1 MFCSQCGSTL
11 KKGAAFCINCGTR
24 ADGPDTGSHRIPLQT
39 RYPLPAPGPP
49 IPPIRPRSNTAQTIV
64 LTVCITIIIL
74 AAGAGTILIMQRPN
88 NHGTADV
95 SHIITETPSPP
106 AQNTESQEESPAP
119 PEEPEPT
126 DPPDENTG
134 NNNGTQYNNE
144 NNHEEY
150 IPQQPTITGT
160 VRSERFPFTGEI
172 SRQHGSTADVVFLQN
187 TLNVVRRNLTSVRP
201 IADVN
206 GTFGGDT
213 RGAVIDFQHRM
224 GMAVTGTVDE
234 ATWYR
239 LMYVFENPP
248 PEPDPQFIPVVN
260 IEYVTLANLHLREG
274 PSQYSESLGIK
285 PEGTVVWVKEY
296 ISSGRWFHVTTIY
309 GETGYM
315 KVEFLMLET
324 ILP

>member
-1 MFCSQCGSTL
+1 MFCSQCGSTV
-11 KKGAAFCINCGTR
+11 KKGAAFCINCGTK
-24 ADGPDTGSHRIPLQT
+24 ADGPVTGGHKKPPT
-39 RYPLPAPGPP
+39 VRYPLPTPAPPV
-49 IPPIRPRSNTAQTIV
+49 RPRSNPVQTVV
-64 LTVCITIIIL
+64 LTVCITLIIL
-74 AAGAGTILIMQRPN
+74 AAGAGVILVMQNQN

-95 SHIITETPSPP
+95 SHIVAETASPP
-106 AQNTESQEESPAP
+106 AQNAESQEETH
-119 PEEPEPT
+119 T
-126 DPPDENTG
+126 DPDQPGTDNQQDETYE
-134 NNNGTQYNNE
+134 NNNESQYNNE
-144 NNHEEY
+144 NNQDEHTPHE
-150 IPQQPTITGT
+150 PADTGT
-160 VRSERFPFTGEI
+160 GRSERFPFPGEI
-172 SRQHGSTADVVFLQN
+172 SRNYGSTADIVFLQN

-201 IADVN
+201 IAVAN

-224 GMAVTGTVDE
+224 GMAVTGVVDH

-248 PEPDPQFIPVVN
+248 AEADPHFTPVVN

-274 PSQYSESLGIK
+274 PSQYAESLGIK
-285 PEGTVVWVKEY
+285 PEGTVVWVMEY
-296 ISSGRWFHVTTIY
+296 IAYGRWFHVTTLY